1 VTRHAGPRR
10 AATTPATG
18 PAAVRHII
26 AVSHTWEAAHR
37 LPQLGGKCAS
47 LHGHSWWVDIAV
59 SAPELTPLGTVV
71 EFGEFKARLR
81 GLIDGYLD
89 HGSMLGRDDPLT
101 SVLIAQG
108 CKVFVFGDPERSQFA
123 TNGQL
128 WPTVEEV
135 AGLLY
140 RLAGH
145 ALAATTEPAPGA
157 YVSRVRVRETQTN
170 SASVVATPAAAAIGA
185 GR

>member
-1 VTRHAGPRR
+1 VTRHQVTSR
-10 AATTPATG
+10 AAT
-18 PAAVRHII
+18 PAAVRHVIT
-26 AVSHTWEAAHR
+26 VSHTWEAAHR
-37 LPQLGGKCAS
+37 LPHLGGKCAS
-47 LHGHSWWVDIAV
+47 LHGHSWRVDIAV

-101 SVLIAQG
+101 SILIAQG
-108 CKVFVFGDPERSQFA
+108 CKVFVFGDQERSQFTTA
-123 TNGQL
+123 GQL

-135 AGLLY
+135 AGLLH

-145 ALAATTEPAPGA
+145 ALAATTAPAPGA
-157 YVSRVRVRETQTN
+157 CVSRVRVRETQTN
-170 SASVVATPAAAAIGA
+170 SASVVATPAAAANGA